1 MYILGQQGIARGVRS
16 VNRDHVL
23 QLLEVSISY
32 PFSYF
37 SPLFLWNI
45 KFDRFYFLDVFFM
58 ATQKNESK
66 KLGFSCFCG
75 GWWVRTCS
83 QKKMAE
89 GPLVCHFS
97 GEMRPCVGWGT
108 VPDFTSPPSPCTTP
122 QQVLLREADSFVLK
136 GFYPISRG
144 PVLDGPGWCSDW
156 GLVLPLPAWSTLTAT
171 WKKSYCR
178 SASCPPTS
186 KRFGYSQLYRWREW
200 EIPRVFKV
208 CVTNNEAALGLAFLK
223 NEGCVCG
230 HQRTSW
236 SNLGTDC
243 VLWFRGVWTSGNWS
257 FFHSNS
263 SVIVG
268 NHIENI
274 LNTFITLKVEK
285 LTALMNRLECIL
297 GWSTLLFLKF
307 NSSLTHSFNRSLLST
322 CHVLNFLISIWCF
335 KLKCQ

>member
-144 PVLDGPGWCSDW
+144 PVLDGPGWVVVFWLGAGASFTCVEYVNSHLKEIILSLC
-156 GLVLPLPAWSTLTAT
+156 LVS
-171 WKKSYCR
+171 SYQQTVWVQ
-178 SASCPPTS
+178 SALQM
-186 KRFGYSQLYRWREW
+186 KRMRDS
-200 EIPRVFKV
+200 
-208 CVTNNEAALGLAFLK
+208 
-223 NEGCVCG
+223 
-230 HQRTSW
+230 
-236 SNLGTDC
+236 
-243 VLWFRGVWTSGNWS
+243 
-257 FFHSNS
+257 
-263 SVIVG
+263 
-268 NHIENI
+268 
-274 LNTFITLKVEK
+274 
-285 LTALMNRLECIL
+285 
-297 GWSTLLFLKF
+297 
-307 NSSLTHSFNRSLLST
+307 
-322 CHVLNFLISIWCF
+322 
-335 KLKCQ
+335 